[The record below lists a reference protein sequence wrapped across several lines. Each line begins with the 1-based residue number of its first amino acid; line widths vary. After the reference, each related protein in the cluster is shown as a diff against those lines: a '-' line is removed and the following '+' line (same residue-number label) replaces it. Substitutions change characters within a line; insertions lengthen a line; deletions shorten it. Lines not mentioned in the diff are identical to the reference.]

1 MLIELLLGEA
11 EGKRLGGAGR
21 AARLRIS
28 QPAVTAAL
36 LGTVWKV
43 ERHTALGLEH
53 INKHVKK
60 CVKKTCK
67 KKYMTKDQMTIK

>member
-43 ERHTALGLEH
+43 ERHTALGIHRGYLAKLTGLLMRT
-53 INKHVKK
+53 NGGW
-60 CVKKTCK
+60 
-67 KKYMTKDQMTIK
+67 